1 LRGYGEKGTPS
12 PYTVEKNVS
21 WGIQYMKTAWSFLKK
36 LKFEL
41 PYDPT
46 IPLLGIYEN
55 SKSKIYMHPSVHSR
69 TIPIA
74 KTWKQRKCT
83 STDEWIMKMWHI
95 HTMEYYSAI
104 KKNEMMPF
112 AATWMGLEPLDES
125 ERE

>member
-1 LRGYGEKGTPS
+1 MILQFH
-12 PYTVEKNVS
+12 S
-21 WGIQYMKTAWSFLKK
+21 WAYMKTLNKK
-36 LKFEL
+36 
-41 PYDPT
+41 
-46 IPLLGIYEN
+46 
-55 SKSKIYMHPSVHSR
+55 YMHPSVHSR

-74 KTWKQRKCT
+74 KTQKHHKCP